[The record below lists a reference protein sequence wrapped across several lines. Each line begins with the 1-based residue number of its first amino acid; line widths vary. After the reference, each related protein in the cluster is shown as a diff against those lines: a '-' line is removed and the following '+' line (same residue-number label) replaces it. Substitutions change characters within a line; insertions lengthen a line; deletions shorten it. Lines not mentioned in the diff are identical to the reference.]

1 MLMKLSRKEAQHI
14 LVDKRVLRR
23 IVSYANLSRK
33 DIVLEV
39 GCGTGNLTSYLL
51 KHSGRLYGIE
61 KDKRFV
67 KMLKERFSDE
77 IDNGKFVLMEGD
89 ALKIEWPS
97 FDKFVSN
104 IPYKISSELTFRLFK
119 TGFKLAVVMYQ
130 REFAERLV
138 AREGSK
144 KYGRLS
150 VTAKAFSRAEILEIV
165 SPNSFRPK
173 PRVESAIVRLYPEPE
188 IEVRNIEKFERLVR
202 IAFSNRRKKFGKIAE
217 MLGIECDI
225 GDLKDERPENIPPE
239 IYARL
244 SECL

>member
-1 MLMKLSRKEAQHI
+1 MLMRLSRKEAQHI

-23 IVSYANLSRK
+23 IVSYAHLSRE
-33 DIVLEV
+33 DVVLEV
-39 GCGTGNLTSYLL
+39 GCGTGNLTAYIL
-51 KHSGRLYGIE
+51 KHSGKVYGIE
-61 KDKRFV
+61 KDRRFI

-77 IDNGKFVLMEGD
+77 IKNGRFVLMEGD
-89 ALKIEWPS
+89 ALKVEWPS

-104 IPYKISSELTFRLFK
+104 IPYKISSKLTFKLFK
-119 TGFKLAVVMYQ
+119 AGFKLAVVMYQ
-130 REFAERLV
+130 REFAERLI

-150 VTAKAFSRAEILEIV
+150 VTARAFSRAEILEIV
-165 SPNSFRPK
+165 SPESFRPK
-173 PRVESAIVRLYPEPE
+173 PKVESAIVRLYPEPE
-188 IEVRNIEKFERLVR
+188 VHVKNVENFEKLVR
-202 IAFSNRRKKFGKIAE
+202 VAFSNRRKKFGKIAE